1 MGVTGKSVKGLTEFL
16 FFLEEGTVEGV
27 GGGVVEELEA
37 VEDLDRP
44 SPLNADDTA
53 EDPGRRRGGR
63 FGAVL
68 RGLGLRLDP
77 SVVVGDVE
85 YY

>member
-44 SPLNADDTA
+44 SPLNADDAT
-53 EDPGRRRGGR
+53 EDPGQRRGGR